1 VRRGLDTN
9 VLVYTHMAAMPD
21 HETVRR
27 FLHAQLHDS
36 AVILV
41 VTAQILHEFVHVVTD
56 PRRFE
61 PPVAMAEALAIAR
74 LYLDRTNVD
83 CVVTDAACVREAFA
97 LLEQHALGRNR
108 IADTLFAATLLHHDV
123 HEVITCN
130 PSDFQ
135 GFEGLTVID
144 PRVSTSDLPTLA

>member
-1 VRRGLDTN
+1 MRRGLDTN
-9 VLVYTHMAAMPD
+9 VLVYTHIPAMPG

-27 FLHAQLHDS
+27 FLRTQLHDP
-36 AVILV
+36 AITLV

-56 PRRFE
+56 SRRFE
-61 PPVAMAEALAIAR
+61 PPVVMAEALAITR

-83 CVVTDAACVREAFA
+83 CVVTDAACVREAFD
-97 LLEQHALGRNR
+97 LLAQHTLGRNR
-108 IADTLFAATLLHHDV
+108 IADTLFAATLLHHDI

-130 PSDFQ
+130 PRDFR

-144 PRVSTSDLPTLA
+144 PRLSAPDASSSG